1 MGDTWYTNLN
11 VFLDDNGEI
20 AAPKGP
26 ARKLAGHITEIVA
39 MAGVYVGFE
48 GCW

>member
-11 VFLDDNGEI
+11 VFLDENGAI

-26 ARKLAGHITEIVA
+26 ARKLADHIVA
-39 MAGVYVGFE
+39 IVSLV
-48 GCW
+48 